1 MSKSR
6 VFFFF
11 FTSCYTTSLALLDE
25 NGMHVSMARKIL
37 SVDSG
42 SRGLRQSEMV
52 FAHTRNLPLLMQEL
66 DFGNVH
72 ILAVAAS
79 NQPRADEHSYMPA
92 FLTGRGLAQSLT
104 TVLGVPL
111 YSLSHQE
118 NHMYAGLW
126 SSGMPEFERFLFVH
140 ISGGT
145 TEIILVDKRVH
156 TLISGTK
163 DISAGQFIDRVGVRL
178 GLNFPAGAALE
189 QLAVQGTS
197 LQLPVAVSRG
207 QISFSGPCS
216 AAMRILDKNQAGAAD
231 MAAAVQEC
239 VATSLFRSIRYFAN
253 EYSIKNVLVVGGVA
267 CNAYIKSYLQTKLDK
282 LKVRAYFA
290 QPEYSADNALG
301 CAVFARSSYNAGKNL
316 FDK

>member
-1 MSKSR
+1 MLKNR
-6 VFFFF
+6 VFFGID
-11 FTSCYTTSLALLDE
+11 TSCYTTSLALLDE
-25 NGMHVSMARKIL
+25 DGIHVSMARKIL

-42 SRGLRQSEMV
+42 SQGLRQSEMV

-66 DFGNVH
+66 DFGSVE

-79 NQPRADEHSYMPA
+79 VQPRADEHSYMPA
-92 FLTGRGLAQSLT
+92 FLTGKGLAQSLT

-111 YSLSHQE
+111 YTLSHQE
-118 NHMYAGLW
+118 NHMHAGLW
-126 SSGMPEFERFLFVH
+126 SSCMPEFERFLFVH

-145 TEIILVDKRVH
+145 TELILVDNGVH

-163 DISAGQFIDRVGVRL
+163 DISAGQFVDRIGVKL
-178 GLNFPAGAALE
+178 GLSFPAGAALE
-189 QLAVQGTS
+189 RLAAPCAS

-216 AAMRILDKNQAGAAD
+216 AAMRILDAKQAEAAD

-267 CNAYIKSYLQTKLDK
+267 CNAYIKSHLQTRLDK
-282 LKVRAYFA
+282 LNIKAYFA

-301 CAVFARSSYNAGKNL
+301 CAVFARNAYNAGKNL